1 MKIQNTSEPPPI
13 DDDEHDTL
21 MFHGIYWLV
30 GWLVGWLVFKVS
42 TAVTYVWYGVKVEE
56 LRLDLT

>member
-1 MKIQNTSEPPPI
+1 
-13 DDDEHDTL
+13 
-21 MFHGIYWLV
+21 MFHGIYWLIV

-56 LRLDLT
+56 LDMFHDMFVH